1 MMMSTKKIKP
11 HYVNNKEF
19 SQAVVDY
26 VQEAQ
31 RAKELNYNYEPQIPN
46 YVADCFLKIANGLSR
61 KPNFSGYSFRDEMV
75 MDGVENCLKAIHN
88 YDIDAATR
96 SGNPNAFGYF
106 TQIIYYAFLRRIQKE
121 QRQQDIKIKYMTS
134 AGVESFIDLNA
145 DDANNHMGMDF
156 IDKLRSQID
165 EMKDLDKA
173 VEEFI
178 IEQRQK
184 EKPRHTKLADSNLEE
199 FIHE

>member
-1 MMMSTKKIKP
+1 
-11 HYVNNKEF
+11 
-19 SQAVVDY
+19 
-26 VQEAQ
+26 
-31 RAKELNYNYEPQIPN
+31 
-46 YVADCFLKIANGLSR
+46 
-61 KPNFSGYSFRDEMV
+61 MV

>member
-1 MMMSTKKIKP
+1 MMSTKKSKP

-26 VQEAQ
+26 VREAQ
-31 RAKELNYNYEPQIPN
+31 RAKEHNYNYEPQIPN
-46 YVADCFLKIANGLSR
+46 YVAECFLKIANGLAR

-145 DDANNHMGMDF
+145 DDANNQVGMDF
-156 IDKLRSQID
+156 IDKLRSQVD

-184 EKPRHTKLADSNLEE
+184 EKPRNTKLADSNLEE